1 MHSGDFIF
9 KGVLYNTANGGR
21 NSSRTRFNNIIMA
34 STLDIYFCRLWFVGL
49 GYEQILVFIFIH
61 TWIFKC
67 ICSVILWCKHVL
79 ASVSSS
85 SLVDSVLLRR
95 GLHSDSHSPLC
106 RLLLQRHH
114 RLVPLLPVLLHDQR
128 AAMAQ
133 VWQLLEQSQLHRP
146 QSHQRLHHRQRDVL
160 RQVQDHPGSRV
171 LRVSQLWNS
180 V

>member
-1 MHSGDFIF
+1 M
-9 KGVLYNTANGGR
+9 VGGIL
-21 NSSRTRFNNIIMA
+21 STTRFNNIIMA
-34 STLDIYFCRLWFVGL
+34 STLDIYFCHLWFVGL
-49 GYEQILVFIFIH
+49 GYEQIHVFTFICA
-61 TWIFKC
+61 WIFKC
-67 ICSVILWCKHVL
+67 ICSVILGCKHVL

-95 GLHSDSHSPLC
+95 GLHGDSHSPLC

-128 AAMAQ
+128 AAVAQ
-133 VWQLLEQSQLHRP
+133 MWQLLEQSQLHRP
-146 QSHQRLHHRQRDVL
+146 QSHQQLHHRQRDVL